1 MCLPFPR
8 LKNALLCRILVYVVV
23 IGAFAVPA
31 VIVVK
36 LPFVPDGIKALACI
50 GAMAGCLVY
59 AIKNFC
65 ILMELD
71 ILFATLHCYN
81 TARACFTLPR
91 SFSAQSVRRRISRFG
106 HPCIPT
112 ALVPQPQ
119 ILRYKSSAPMTIYS
133 SGIEKLMAVYS
144 VELLDQEQ
152 YRLIVSSAKANARAL
167 KGAKKHRFLDRAQRS
182 APLHQVI
189 VIVILADRV
198 EEQLR
203 TELSDTVG
211 KGGGDGSE
219 TAALPCVV
227 DLERRSCT
235 FDSMRLPYVG
245 FGYPVKNRGIR
256 LIRRYLFG
264 GRFPY
269 AASPQ
274 TLPPIVGLDPEQTLW
289 RFWRELRDEPDSNNR
304 KTIKRFKKMQHG
316 DMTVEDGYLYLKWQ
330 DHGIGVPVK
339 LHTDARTVEV
349 GAIDQWLYPKANKI
363 AKSTVESIKDMIDE
377 RFAAEGCAVTY
388 TIDT

>member
-1 MCLPFPR
+1 M
-8 LKNALLCRILVYVVV
+8 LCRILVYVVV

-50 GAMAGCLVY
+50 GAMAGFVVY
-59 AIKNFC
+59 AIRNFC
-65 ILMELD
+65 ILMEMD
-71 ILFATLHCYN
+71 MLFATLHCYY

-91 SFSAQSVRRRISRFG
+91 SFSTQSVRRRISRFG
-106 HPCIPT
+106 HPCIPV
-112 ALVPQPQ
+112 ALAPQPE

-133 SGIEKLMAVYS
+133 CGIEKLMAVYS

-182 APLHQVI
+182 APLNQVI

-198 EEQLR
+198 AEQLR
-203 TELSDTVG
+203 AGLSDTVG
-211 KGGGDGSE
+211 KGGGDGFE

-235 FDSMRLPYVG
+235 FDSVRLPYVG

-274 TLPPIVGLDPEQTLW
+274 TLAPIEGLDTQQTLW
-289 RFWRELRDEPDSNNR
+289 HFWRELRGEPTPDNR
-304 KTIKRFKKMQHG
+304 KTIKRFTRMQHG

-330 DHGIGVPVK
+330 DHGIGVPVT
-339 LHTDARTVEV
+339 LHAETRTVEV

-363 AKSTVESIKDMIDE
+363 AKSTVKDIQNMINE
-377 RFAAEGCAVTY
+377 RFAAEDCAVTY
-388 TIDT
+388 TADT

>member
-1 MCLPFPR
+1 M
-8 LKNALLCRILVYVVV
+8 LCRILVYVVV
-23 IGAFAVPA
+23 IGSFAVPA

-36 LPFVPDGIKALACI
+36 LPFVPDGIKALACF
-50 GAMAGCLVY
+50 GAMAGFVVY
-59 AIKNFC
+59 AIRNFC
-65 ILMELD
+65 ILMEMD
-71 ILFATLHCYN
+71 ILFATLHCYY
-81 TARACFTLPR
+81 TARTCFTLPR
-91 SFSAQSVRRRISRFG
+91 SFSAPSVRRRIARFG
-106 HPCIPT
+106 LPCIPT
-112 ALVPQPQ
+112 ALAPQPE

-133 SGIEKLMAVYS
+133 CGIEKLMAVYS

-203 TELSDTVG
+203 AGLSDTVG
-211 KGGGDGSE
+211 KSVGDGFD

-235 FDSMRLPYVG
+235 FDSLRLPYVG

-330 DHGIGVPVK
+330 DHGIGVPVT
-339 LHTDARTVEV
+339 LHAETRTVEV

-363 AKSTVESIKDMIDE
+363 AKSTVKGIQAMIDE
-377 RFAAEGCAVTY
+377 RFAAQGCTVTY
-388 TIDT
+388 TADT

>member
-106 HPCIPT
+106 HPCMPT
-112 ALVPQPQ
+112 ALAPQPQ

-269 AASPQ
+269 ASSPQ
-274 TLPPIVGLDPEQTLW
+274 TLPPIAGLEPEQTLW

-330 DHGIGVPVK
+330 DHGIGVPV
-339 LHTDARTVEV
+339 TVDV
-349 GAIDQWLYPKANKI
+349 NMGQQII
-363 AKSTVESIKDMIDE
+363 
-377 RFAAEGCAVTY
+377 F
-388 TIDT
+388 

>member
-1 MCLPFPR
+1 LPFPR

-23 IGAFAVPA
+23 MGAFAVPA

-36 LPFVPDGIKALACI
+36 LPFVPDGIKALACF
-50 GAMAGCLVY
+50 GAMAGFVVY

-65 ILMELD
+65 ILMEMDML
-71 ILFATLHCYN
+71 LASLHCYN
-81 TARACFTLPR
+81 TARTCFALPR
-91 SFSAQSVRRRISRFG
+91 SFSAPGVRRRISRFG
-106 HPCIPT
+106 HPCIPV
-112 ALVPQPQ
+112 ALAPQPE
-119 ILRYKSSAPMTIYS
+119 ILRYKGSAPMTIYS
-133 SGIEKLMAVYS
+133 CGIEKLMAVYS

-182 APLHQVI
+182 APLNQVI

-203 TELSDTVG
+203 AGLSDTVG
-211 KGGGDGSE
+211 KSIGDGFE
-219 TAALPCVV
+219 IAALPCVV

-235 FDSMRLPYVG
+235 FDSMRYPYMG

-274 TLPPIVGLDPEQTLW
+274 TLAPVEGLDTEQTLW
-289 RFWRELRDEPDSNNR
+289 HFWRELRGEPAPDNR
-304 KTIKRFKKMQHG
+304 KTIKRFSRMQHG

-339 LHTDARTVEV
+339 LHAETRTVEV
-349 GAIDQWLYPKANKI
+349 GAIGQWLYPKANKI
-363 AKSTVESIKDMIDE
+363 AKSTVKDIKDMIDE

-388 TIDT
+388 TADT

>member
-1 MCLPFPR
+1 
-8 LKNALLCRILVYVVV
+8 
-23 IGAFAVPA
+23 
-31 VIVVK
+31 
-36 LPFVPDGIKALACI
+36 
-50 GAMAGCLVY
+50 MAGMTSSMMSIVESSRYVPSETPPVFVRVVTPRTTLVWPETVSQTVTPPRMKPSI
-59 AIKNFC
+59 AASSNSASAPVKP
-65 ILMELD
+65 
-71 ILFATLHCYN
+71 
-81 TARACFTLPR
+81 ARA
-91 SFSAQSVRRRISRFG
+91 
-106 HPCIPT
+106 
-112 ALVPQPQ
+112 
-119 ILRYKSSAPMTIYS
+119 
-133 SGIEKLMAVYS
+133 
-144 VELLDQEQ
+144 
-152 YRLIVSSAKANARAL
+152 AKATARAL
-167 KGAKKHRFLDRAQRS
+167 KGAKRHRFLDKAQRS

-211 KGGGDGSE
+211 KGGGDGFE

-274 TLPPIVGLDPEQTLW
+274 TLPPIVGLEPEQTLW
-289 RFWRELRDEPDSNNR
+289 RFWRELRDEPDFNNR
-304 KTIKRFKKMQHG
+304 KAIKRFKKMQHG